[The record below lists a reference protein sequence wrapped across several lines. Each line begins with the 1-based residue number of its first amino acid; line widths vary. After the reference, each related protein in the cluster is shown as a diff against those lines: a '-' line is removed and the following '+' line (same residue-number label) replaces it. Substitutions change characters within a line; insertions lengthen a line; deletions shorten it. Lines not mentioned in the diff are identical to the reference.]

1 MTISRRSGT
10 PAYLLRHLQ
19 RPWLWLG
26 VAVLALVI
34 AIGSI
39 GGDYAT
45 RAYLETAAE
54 RGRNTVTLAVA
65 ALRAQMARYLELP
78 ELIAGQ
84 QSIKAVVANPESPA
98 ALVAANI
105 YLMETNALLEATQIY
120 VLMPDGTTVAASNFL
135 GPTSFAGERFD
146 DRPYF
151 QDVIS
156 GREERFFALS
166 SDTSDRGYYFGAPIR
181 VNGTIEGALV
191 FKVDA
196 GTLEDGWRGADYEI
210 IVADPEGTIFMSGR
224 PEWLFTGIRP
234 IRGERA
240 GDDNTVYANTRLRDL
255 PVSRAVTEDGRELL
269 TISGNDETAEYL
281 VVSQTLPE
289 ADWTLSVLLDTA
301 PARAQALNTVIAAL
315 LVVGI
320 LALGVAVY
328 LQRRA
333 SLRERMEL
341 QREARELLEHRVAE
355 RTVELAAVNRRLEG
369 EVAERRATED
379 RLRETQADLI
389 QAGKLA
395 ALGQMSA
402 ALSHEFNQP
411 LAAARNYADNT
422 HVLIERGRIAD
433 AAENVSRIAGLID
446 RMSAI
451 SRHLRNF
458 ARKPNQKLSA
468 VPVAQVVADAL
479 DIMGWRVKQT
489 GIAIETSLPETPLY
503 ARGGPVRLQ
512 QVLVN
517 VLSNA
522 IDAVS
527 ETDNKRVDIEVRGDG
542 TTVTI
547 AIRDHGPGIAEG
559 LNERIFDPFF
569 STKGVGKGLGLGLS
583 ISYNIVKD
591 FGGELRAAN
600 HAGGGAVF
608 TVELVAA
615 EAPARTEDAL
625 AEAAQ

>member
-1 MTISRRSGT
+1 MTRSPLSKGQ
-10 PAYLLRHLQ
+10 AYLLHHLR
-19 RPWLWLG
+19 RPWTWLG
-26 VAVLALVI
+26 VVALTLIVV
-34 AIGSI
+34 IGSV

-45 RAYLETAAE
+45 RAYLETTAE

-78 ELIAGQ
+78 ELIADQ
-84 QSIKAVVANPESPA
+84 QSIKAVVADPGNPAEV
-98 ALVAANI
+98 VAANI
-105 YLMETNALLEATQIY
+105 YLLETNALLEATQIY
-120 VLMPDGTTVAASNFL
+120 VLVPDGTTVAASNFL

-166 SDTSDRGYYFGAPIR
+166 SDTDDRGYYFGAPIR

-196 GTLEDGWRGADYEI
+196 GALEDGWRGADYEI

-224 PEWLFTGIRP
+224 PEWLLTGIRP
-234 IRGERA
+234 VQGGRA
-240 GDDNTVYANTRLRDL
+240 DSENTVYANARVRDL
-255 PVSRAVTEDGRELL
+255 PVSRTTAEEGHELL
-269 TISGNDETAEYL
+269 TISGNEETTEYL
-281 VVSQTLPE
+281 VVSETLPE

-315 LVVGI
+315 LVVGV
-320 LALGVAVY
+320 LVLGVAVY
-328 LQRRA
+328 LQRGAR
-333 SLRERMEL
+333 LRERMDL

-355 RTVELAAVNRRLEG
+355 RTVELAAVNKRLEG

-379 RLRETQADLI
+379 RLRKTQADLI

-422 HVLIERGRIAD
+422 QVLIERGRID
-433 AAENVSRIAGLID
+433 EAAENVSRIAGLID
-446 RMSAI
+446 RMGSI

-468 VPVAQVVADAL
+468 VPVAQAITDAL
-479 DIMGWRVKQT
+479 DILGWRVKQT
-489 GIAIETSLPETPLY
+489 AVQIETDFPDTPLY

-517 VLSNA
+517 ILSNA

-527 ETDNKRVDIEVRGDG
+527 ETNDKRIKLSVQGDG
-542 TTVTI
+542 QTVVI

-559 LNERIFDPFF
+559 LGERIFDPFF

-600 HAGGGAVF
+600 HPEGGAVF
-608 TVELVAA
+608 TVELVETGAA
-615 EAPARTEDAL
+615 V